1 MASIETDIET
11 PCTCVCVVHQ
21 TLRLCVGCG
30 RSLDEI
36 ARWMPPP
43 FPPPHAG
50 EEKSM
55 NPPPRAGEGRE
66 GAERARIMAQ
76 LPSRLAAMSG
86 TTAGVNH
93 APAMA

>member
-11 PCTCVCVVHQ
+11 SCTCVCVVHP

-36 ARWMPPP
+36 ARWMPPA
-43 FPPPHAG
+43 F
-50 EEKSM
+50 
-55 NPPPRAGEGRE
+55 PPPRAGEGSE
-66 GAERARIMAQ
+66 GAEHARIMAQ
-76 LPSRLAAMSG
+76 LPSRLAAISG

>member
-11 PCTCVCVVHQ
+11 PCTCVCVVHP

-36 ARWMPPP
+36 ARWIDLD
-43 FPPPHAG
+43 
-50 EEKSM
+50 ST
-55 NPPPRAGEGRE
+55 
-66 GAERARIMAQ
+66 ERARIMAQ

-86 TTAGVNH
+86 ATAGANH